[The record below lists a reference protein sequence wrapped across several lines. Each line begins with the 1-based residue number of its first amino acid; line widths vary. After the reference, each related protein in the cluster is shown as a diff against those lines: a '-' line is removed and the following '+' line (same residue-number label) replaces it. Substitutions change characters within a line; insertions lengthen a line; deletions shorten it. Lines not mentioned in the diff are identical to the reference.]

1 MITRTDLNDRVREWN
16 LRDDVVE
23 KDYVIGWVLWGIGSD
38 PQLSGGWA
46 FKGGTCLKKCYL
58 ETYRFSED
66 LDFTVLP
73 GGPIDPDDLA
83 PVLKATLD
91 RVYTES
97 GIDFGGRE
105 PYIRRRPDGSS
116 VEGRIY
122 YRGPRAAPVVASLKL
137 DLTAQEKVV
146 RPTVLR
152 EINHQYPDALPAPG
166 TVRCYGFEEVFAEKM
181 RAMGQ
186 RSRPRD
192 LYDIINLFRRIDV
205 LPHSDLVR
213 SVYEEK
219 CRSKEV
225 PVFDFEMLESS
236 PFRVELESEWANML
250 AHQLPALPPFEEFWS
265 ELPNLF
271 DWLNGRAQPAALSSI
286 TSVGSEEPGWSPTSE
301 SWTWG
306 QGVPFETTV
315 RFAAANHLC
324 VELGYNGEVRE
335 IEPYSLRQTRDGSLL
350 LYGVRV
356 TDGGI
361 RSYRVDRITSVRV
374 TSIPFRPRYR
384 VELTASGSLAPP
396 VVSRPRRGSVSGRAA
411 LPRRGQGGSPRRGRR

>member
-1 MITRTDLNDRVREWN
+1 MITRTDLNDRVREWR

-23 KDYVIGWVLWGIGSD
+23 KDYVIGWVLWGIGTD
-38 PQLSGGWA
+38 PQLSSGWA

-73 GGPIDPDDLA
+73 GGVIDPGDLA

-91 RVYTES
+91 RVYAES
-97 GIDFGGRE
+97 GIDFSERE
-105 PYIRRRPDGSS
+105 PSVRLRPDGSS

-152 EINHQYPDALPAPG
+152 EINHQYPDTLPAPG

-181 RAMGQ
+181 RAMCQ

-192 LYDIINLFRRIDV
+192 LYDIINLFRRVDF

-219 CRSKEV
+219 CRSKEL
-225 PVFDFEMLESS
+225 PVFDFGMLESS

-265 ELPNLF
+265 ALPNLF
-271 DWLNGRAQPAALSSI
+271 DWLNGGVQPADLPSI
-286 TSVGSEEPGWSPTSE
+286 TSDGSEEPGWSPPSV

-306 QGVPFETTV
+306 QGVPFETV

-324 VELGYNGEVRE
+324 VELGYGGDVRE
-335 IEPYSLRQTRDGSLL
+335 IEPYSLRRTRDGSLL

-356 TDGGI
+356 ADGEI
-361 RSYRVDRITSVRV
+361 RSYRVDRITSVTV
-374 TSIPFRPRYR
+374 MSTPFRPRYR
-384 VELTASGSLAPP
+384 VELTATGSLSAP
-396 VVSRPRRGSVSGRAA
+396 VVSRARRDPDSGRDASS
-411 LPRRGQGGSPRRGRR
+411 RRRQGGGSRRRRR

>member
-1 MITRTDLNDRVREWN
+1 MITRTDLNDRVREWS

-38 PQLSGGWA
+38 PQLSSRWA
-46 FKGGTCLKKCYL
+46 FKGGTCLKKCYI

-73 GGPIDPDDLA
+73 GGLIGPGDLT

-91 RVYTES
+91 RVYAES
-97 GIDFGGRE
+97 GIDFSGRE
-105 PYIRRRPDGSS
+105 PSIRWRPDGSS

-122 YRGPRAAPVVASLKL
+122 YRGPRGAPMVASLKL
-137 DLTAQEKVV
+137 DLTASETVV

-192 LYDIINLFRRIDV
+192 LYDIINLFRRVDF

-219 CRSKEV
+219 CRSKEL
-225 PVFDFEMLESS
+225 PVFDFGMLESS

-271 DWLNGRAQPAALSSI
+271 DWLNGRAQPADLPSI
-286 TSVGSEEPGWSPTSE
+286 TSDGSEEPGWSPPYV
-301 SWTWG
+301 SWAWG
-306 QGVPFETTV
+306 QGVPFETV

-324 VELGYNGEVRE
+324 VELGYNGKVRE
-335 IEPYSLRQTRDGSLL
+335 IEPYSLRRTRDGSLL

-356 TDGGI
+356 DDGGI

-374 TSIPFRPRYR
+374 MSTPFRPRYR
-384 VELTASGSLAPP
+384 VELTAAGSLMAPP
-396 VVSRPRRGSVSGRAA
+396 VASRPRRGPASRRAT
-411 LPRRGQGGSPRRGRR
+411 LSRRQQGGSSRRRSR

>member
-1 MITRTDLNDRVREWN
+1 MNPKVGKAL
-16 LRDDVVE
+16 DVQSRLAHQIE
-23 KDYVIGWVLWGIGSD
+23 LDAASTGQYSFNGPKSGPPPKSSLQYVQAHL
-38 PQLSGGWA
+38 
-46 FKGGTCLKKCYL
+46 
-58 ETYRFSED
+58 
-66 LDFTVLP
+66 
-73 GGPIDPDDLA
+73 
-83 PVLKATLD
+83 
-91 RVYTES
+91 S
-97 GIDFGGRE
+97 GIDLSPRRWRHCISPRQGPSERE
-105 PYIRRRPDGSS
+105 PSVRLRPDGSS
-116 VEGRIY
+116 VEGRIF
-122 YRGPRAAPVVASLKL
+122 YRGPRAAPVVTSLKL

-152 EINHQYPDALPAPG
+152 EINHQYPDAFPAPG

-192 LYDIINLFRRIDV
+192 LYDIINLFRRVDV

-219 CRSKEV
+219 CRSKEL
-225 PVFDFEMLESS
+225 PVFDFGMLESS

-271 DWLNGRAQPAALSSI
+271 DWLNGRAQPADLPSI
-286 TSVGSEEPGWSPTSE
+286 TSDGWEEPGWSPPSV

-306 QGVPFETTV
+306 QGVPFETV

-324 VELGYNGEVRE
+324 VELGYNGEVRG
-335 IEPYSLRQTRDGSLL
+335 IEPYSLRRTRDGSLL

-356 TDGGI
+356 DDGGI

-374 TSIPFRPRYR
+374 MSTPLQAQ
-384 VELTASGSLAPP
+384 V
-396 VVSRPRRGSVSGRAA
+396 
-411 LPRRGQGGSPRRGRR
+411 QGGAHCHWQLVGSSCCLEAQAWSSLWAGYLSP